1 VETARQWRQQ
11 HRWVNNNNINNNR
24 EKQHLLEKV
33 CLLPTEDNLA
43 KMAGTLS
50 PDLELNGSTSEL
62 IFRT

>member
-1 VETARQWRQQ
+1 METAEQWQQQ
-11 HRWVNNNNINNNR
+11 HRWVNNNIDNNR

-33 CLLPTEDNLA
+33 CLLPTEEILA

>member
-1 VETARQWRQQ
+1 VETAKQWRQQ
-11 HRWVNNNNINNNR
+11 HRWVNNNIDNNR

-33 CLLPTEDNLA
+33 CLLPTEEILA
-43 KMAGTLS
+43 KMAETLS